1 MSETAATSGS
11 ASPAASKHYQII
23 LNGEPVT
30 VPDKIVTYE
39 EVVALA
45 YPTPPAPG
53 TRFTVTYRNAH
64 HPHEGS
70 LAPGGSVEVKKEG
83 TIFNVRATNRS

>member
-1 MSETAATSGS
+1 MSESAVAGS
-11 ASPAASKHYQII
+11 AAPAVPTHYQII

-30 VPDKIVTYE
+30 VADKTVTYE
-39 EVVALA
+39 QVVALA
-45 YPTPPAPG
+45 YPVPPAPDA
-53 TRFTVTYRNAH
+53 RFTVTYRNAQH
-64 HPHEGS
+64 SREGS